1 MTKALLSLTLVF
13 VVAGTLPA
21 DDAEKDLK
29 KLVGTWQEVSHI
41 SHISDGKERPA
52 ADVKSATVVIDAS
65 GKWEALKDGTMYL
78 KGSVKIDASKSPRA
92 ADWKI
97 DDPDMTAL
105 GIYQVD
111 GDTWK
116 HCFAMDK
123 RPTEFGSKDGSG
135 VTYIVLKRVK
145 K

>member
-1 MTKALLSLTLVF
+1 V
-13 VVAGTLPA
+13 
-21 DDAEKDLK
+21 
-29 KLVGTWQEVSHI
+29 
-41 SHISDGKERPA
+41 
-52 ADVKSATVVIDAS
+52 
-65 GKWEALKDGTMYL
+65 YL

-92 ADWKI
+92 ADWSI
-97 DDPDMTAL
+97 EGLDMTAL

-116 HCFAMDK
+116 HCFALGK
-123 RPTEFGSKDGSG
+123 RPTEFGSKEGSG